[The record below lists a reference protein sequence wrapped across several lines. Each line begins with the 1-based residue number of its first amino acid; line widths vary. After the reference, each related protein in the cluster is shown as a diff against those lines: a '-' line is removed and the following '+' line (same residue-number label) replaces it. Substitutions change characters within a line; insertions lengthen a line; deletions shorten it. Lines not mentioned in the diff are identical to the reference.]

1 MLSEPAWVF
10 PYCCIFFYFILISI
24 SNSFILKWCQLSS
37 PVLTCLCLHRLLLK
51 MNETSIKTLQCLQF
65 VSSYRSFIQYSAIQ
79 YITMLSI
86 VVFPVNRA
94 VTAASVSVPSIQ
106 GNGCIFYVSK
116 TQNISCFC
124 CCCFFP
130 HLKTWSL
137 LRWSEYQMNEIYTQ
151 VQLYRWSLC

>member
-1 MLSEPAWVF
+1 
-10 PYCCIFFYFILISI
+10 
-24 SNSFILKWCQLSS
+24 
-37 PVLTCLCLHRLLLK
+37 

-106 GNGCIFYVSK
+106 GNGCIFYVSCVFVSACMKLPPDVFCEEEEAFLCRWHLNK
-116 TQNISCFC
+116 TQNISFLLLL
-124 CCCFFP
+124 FFP
-130 HLKTWSL
+130 PLKNMITAQMKQIPNERNLHSSSVISLKFVLMSFWSFL
-137 LRWSEYQMNEIYTQ
+137 SLNLE
-151 VQLYRWSLC
+151 SLCVCI